1 MEESTK
7 KSLKK
12 FVLVICFGVIIYFAI
27 FFIISTGMVLLL
39 LTAIGL
45 SLFGAY
51 TLWEKCAKKELMKK
65 EENLDTLEEEK

>member
-12 FVLVICFGVIIYFAI
+12 IVSVICFGVIFYFAI
-27 FFIISTGMVLLL
+27 LFVISTGMVLLIL
-39 LTAIGL
+39 AAFGL

-51 TLWEKCAKKELMKK
+51 TLWEKYAKEELLKK
-65 EENLDTLEEEK
+65 EENFDTLKE

>member
-12 FVLVICFGVIIYFAI
+12 FLSVICFGVIVYFAI
-27 FFIISTGMVLLL
+27 LFIISTGMVLLL
-39 LTAIGL
+39 LAAIGL

-51 TLWEKCAKKELMKK
+51 TLWEKYAKEELIKK
-65 EENLDTLEEEK
+65 EENLDILEKE

>member
-12 FVLVICFGVIIYFAI
+12 FVLVICFGAIAYFVIL
-27 FFIISTGMVLLL
+27 FIISTGIILLL
-39 LTAIGL
+39 LGAIGL

-51 TLWEKCAKKELMKK
+51 TLWEKYAKKELIKK
-65 EENLDTLEEEK
+65 EEDLDKLQS